1 MSFVV
6 SLALTL
12 LLEGTL
18 ALLWGF
24 RRRDLLLFTLANV
37 LTNPL
42 ALLLHLLFRGW
53 VVVAAVELAAIVT
66 EGLLFE
72 RLGEGIRGPWLFSVF
87 ANAFSFSLGLVIDK
101 II

>member
-1 MSFVV
+1 MSFAI
-6 SLALTL
+6 SLTLTL

-24 RRRDLLLFTLANV
+24 RRRDLLLFILANV
-37 LTNPL
+37 LTNPP

-53 VVVAAVELAAIVT
+53 AVVAAVELTAIMI
-66 EGLLFE
+66 EGLLFA
-72 RLGEGIRGPWLFSVF
+72 RLGERIKRPWLFSLS

>member
-1 MSFVV
+1 MSFAI
-6 SLALTL
+6 SLTLTL

-18 ALLWGF
+18 ALFWGF
-24 RRRDLLLFTLANV
+24 RRRDLLLFILANV
-37 LTNPL
+37 LTNPP

-53 VVVAAVELAAIVT
+53 AVVAAVELTAIMI
-66 EGLLFE
+66 EGLLFA
-72 RLGEGIRGPWLFSVF
+72 RLGERIKRPWLFSLS

>member
-1 MSFVV
+1 MSFVI
-6 SLALTL
+6 SLVLTL

-24 RRRDLLLFTLANV
+24 RRRDLLLFALANI

-53 VVVAAVELAAIVT
+53 AVVVAVELAAIIT
-66 EGLLFE
+66 EGLLFA
-72 RLGEGIRGPWLFSVF
+72 RLGEGIKRPWLFSMF
-87 ANAFSFSLGLVIDK
+87 ANAFSFSLGLVID
-101 II
+101 III